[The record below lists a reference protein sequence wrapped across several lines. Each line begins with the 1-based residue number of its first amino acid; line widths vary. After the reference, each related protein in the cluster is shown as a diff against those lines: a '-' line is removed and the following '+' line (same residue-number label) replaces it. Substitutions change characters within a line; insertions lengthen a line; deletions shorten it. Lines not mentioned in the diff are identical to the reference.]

1 MKKITCLMAVLL
13 FSITAV
19 LHGQPSSGYYK
30 VTSAATDRWKN
41 LCSNYKYKNTKHSF
55 TTQNTASTNNY
66 IWKVETSGTT
76 VKLLSGEGLPLM
88 IIDGTAYESL
98 THSRTVS
105 GSYYFSQ
112 AINATTDRYID
123 GDRTQTHRAL
133 VTWTEGGADKADNR
147 WTFTSASVSDIY
159 TVQITKDAEIGEDIS
174 NSRVTRSSTNE
185 IAFNNGF
192 FDFTSTPQPAD
203 FVASPVTGCV
213 ADITIDEVQKLIK
226 VNYKDNAVPVYSLT
240 YKYVMDG
247 VELFSEVHSAEEG
260 AVFPAVSSLIPFYM
274 EYSVEPA
281 LTGTVSEDA
290 TFTITTTPKAG
301 IPFKFSKTLESAQW
315 VSMKVLYSKNLPG
328 RPSEGAV
335 NYDAANWITNANPYV
350 GITKDASTA
359 ENYANY
365 MWAFVGDW
373 YHGYKIYSYADK
385 AKMWGY
391 GKDGFITDNNIH
403 DRAIQLYD
411 SEVNENLRTW
421 QIVKWQGT
429 DGADNYAE
437 ETYSLVLVNTDHP
450 NFYAGEHLAADQYK
464 LGTWMTSTT
473 GNTAAHNRIAIA
485 DPLPIYTAY
494 AQTVLAEAG
503 KVGYPKTT
511 SGGAT
516 QLKSA
521 LTSATTFSE
530 LYGCVENF
538 RSENDVVLPTD
549 GKAYILKAHFTGS
562 DKYVALGSE
571 ALTTSETEGATFICH
586 QLDNGKF
593 VFVNNNGTFFNKV
606 GNFTAYSNL
615 TEFTLLHSYGDV
627 AQTYGTFG
635 MQAHDSKFLTVN
647 GTSFQQGYEGIAE
660 TSTSAF
666 YLEETTYA
674 NNPAMTTAQGIDEE
688 KKIATFSAPF
698 AFTLPAGID
707 AYIVKQTK
715 TDGTASLTKLASEG
729 EVVAAHTGVILL
741 GTTAESN
748 VLMIPATTTGV
759 TDAESMLGN
768 TAGAPKDIVSAG
780 NNYILA
786 KNGEGYII
794 FSKAL
799 EGANGKNLAMNKAY
813 LTVPGGSTSQFKI
826 DFGGTTTAIETI
838 ATEGNNNS
846 AAVYDLSGRRVSTPA
861 HRGVYIRN
869 GKKFMVK

>member
-1 MKKITCLMAVLL
+1 MKKITYLMAVLFASL
-13 FSITAV
+13 WSVVSA
-19 LHGQPSSGYYK
+19 QNYDPWYSGDYVRPK
-30 VTSAATDRWKN
+30 KDR
-41 LCSNYKYKNTKHSF
+41 
-55 TTQNTASTNNY
+55 
-66 IWKVETSGTT
+66 
-76 VKLLSGEGLPLM
+76 KLNS
-88 IIDGTAYESL
+88 
-98 THSRTVS
+98 V
-105 GSYYFSQ
+105 
-112 AINATTDRYID
+112 
-123 GDRTQTHRAL
+123 
-133 VTWTEGGADKADNR
+133 
-147 WTFTSASVSDIY
+147 TFTSPMHGAQTATAGTKTYTDLTSTKTLYAEPGEIVSVSFNY
-159 TVQITKDAEIGEDIS
+159 TGTWMNGYVYIDTDKNGFTAGVNTSTHAPTGDLMTHSFYSGNDANDNSGYNSAGTYLSGDNRNTLNPPSFTCPSTPGTYRMRFKVDWNSIDPAGDS
-174 NSRVTRSSTNE
+174 NS
-185 IAFNNGF
+185 ANN
-192 FDFTSTPQPAD
+192 DFKGNGGAILDVMLEVKAPAANT
-203 FVASPVTGCV
+203 F
-213 ADITIDEVQKLIK
+213 DITYVYKL
-226 VNYKDNAVPVYSLT
+226 NGTQLYSTTNT
-240 YKYVMDG
+240 Y
-247 VELFSEVHSAEEG
+247 AEG
-260 AVFPAVSSLIPFYM
+260 AAFPDHDAIPSYM
-274 EYSVEPA
+274 DV
-281 LTGTVSEDA
+281 TVSPERPSTVTA
-290 TFTITTTPKAG
+290 SGTYEVNTTLKSDS
-301 IPFKFSKTLESAQW
+301 PFKFSSSLNDAQW
-315 VSMKVLYSKNLPG
+315 VSMKLLFSKKDDDNGEAKPYNQG
-328 RPSEGAV
+328 TWVGA
-335 NYDAANWITNANPYV
+335 NGAATKLDYNNP
-350 GITKDASTA
+350 TA
-359 ENYANY
+359 ENFANY

-373 YHGYKIYSYADK
+373 YNGYKVYTYADQSMK
-385 AKMWGY
+385 LAYTGN
-391 GKDGFITDNNIH
+391 FTT
-403 DRAIQLYD
+403 
-411 SEVNENLRTW
+411 NLEKNRTVVMSATEDATKNTW
-421 QIVKWQGT
+421 KLEEWVGT
-429 DGADNYAE
+429 DGVGYTNP
-437 ETYSLVLVNTDHP
+437 TYSLRLVSASHP
-450 NFYAGEHLAADQYK
+450 NYYAGDHIASRV
-464 LGTWMTSTT
+464 LGTWESTT
-473 GNTAAHNRIAIA
+473 GNSVHHGRIAFA

-494 AQTVLAEAG
+494 AQTVLNDAG

-511 SGGAT
+511 SSGAT
-516 QLKSA
+516 QLQSA
-521 LTSATTFSE
+521 LNNATNFSE

-635 MQAHDSKFLTVN
+635 MQAHDYKYLTVN

-660 TSTSAF
+660 TITTAF

-674 NNPAMTTAQGIDEE
+674 NNPAMTTAQGIDAE

-729 EVVAAHTGVILL
+729 EVVAANTGVILL

-759 TDAESMLGN
+759 TDAENMLGN

-786 KNGEGYII
+786 KNGDNDII
-794 FSKAL
+794 FSKASA
-799 EGANGKNLAMNKAY
+799 GATNGNYLAMNKAY

-861 HRGVYIRN
+861 HRGIYIRN

>member
-1 MKKITCLMAVLL
+1 MAVLFASL
-13 FSITAV
+13 WSVVSA
-19 LHGQPSSGYYK
+19 QNYDPWYSGDYVRPEK
-30 VTSAATDRWKN
+30 DR
-41 LCSNYKYKNTKHSF
+41 
-55 TTQNTASTNNY
+55 
-66 IWKVETSGTT
+66 
-76 VKLLSGEGLPLM
+76 KLNS
-88 IIDGTAYESL
+88 
-98 THSRTVS
+98 V
-105 GSYYFSQ
+105 
-112 AINATTDRYID
+112 
-123 GDRTQTHRAL
+123 
-133 VTWTEGGADKADNR
+133 
-147 WTFTSASVSDIY
+147 TFTSPKHGAQTATAGTKTYTDLTSTKTLYAEPGEIVSVSFNY
-159 TVQITKDAEIGEDIS
+159 TGTWMNGYVYIDTDK
-174 NSRVTRSSTNE
+174 
-185 IAFNNGF
+185 NGF
-192 FDFTSTPQPAD
+192 TAGVNTSTHAPTGDLMTYSFYSGNDNSDRSGYNSTGTYFPYRSDSRNTLNCPSFTCPSTPGTYRMRFKVDWNSIDPAGD
-203 FVASPVTGCV
+203 RNSANGNFKDNGGAILDVMLEVKAPTF
-213 ADITIDEVQKLIK
+213 DITYVYKL
-226 VNYKDNAVPVYSLT
+226 NGTQLYTTTNT
-240 YKYVMDG
+240 Y
-247 VELFSEVHSAEEG
+247 AEG
-260 AVFPAVSSLIPFYM
+260 AAFPDHDAIPSYM
-274 EYSVEPA
+274 DV
-281 LTGTVSEDA
+281 TVSPERPSTVTA
-290 TFTITTTPKAG
+290 SGTYEVNTTLKSDS
-301 IPFKFSKTLESAQW
+301 PFKFSSSLNDAQW
-315 VSMKVLYSKNLPG
+315 VTMKVLYSKNLPG
-328 RPSEGAV
+328 TPSEGAV

-350 GITKDASTA
+350 GITKDASTT

-391 GKDGFITDNNIH
+391 GKDGFITSNNIAN
-403 DRAIQLYD
+403 RAIQLYD

-450 NFYAGEHLAADQYK
+450 NFYAGEHLAANQYK

-494 AQTVLAEAG
+494 AQTVLADAG
-503 KVGYPKTT
+503 KLGYPKTT
-511 SGGAT
+511 SSGAT
-516 QLKSA
+516 QLENA
-521 LTSATTFSE
+521 LNNATNFSE
-530 LYGCVENF
+530 LYGYVENF
-538 RSENDVVLPTD
+538 RSESDVVLPTD

-571 ALTTSETEGATFICH
+571 KLTTSDTEGATFICH

-593 VFVNNNGTFFNKV
+593 VFVNNKGFFFNKV
-606 GNFTAYSNL
+606 GNFTAYSDW
-615 TEFTLLHSYGDV
+615 TEFTLKHSGGEP
-627 AQTYGTFG
+627 AQAYGTFG
-635 MQAHDSKFLTVN
+635 MYFDSDYKYLTVN
-647 GTSFQQGYEGIAE
+647 GTSFQQGDEGIAE
-660 TSTSAF
+660 TSTTAF

-674 NNPAMTTAQGIDEE
+674 NNPAMTTAKGIDEE

-729 EVVAAHTGVILL
+729 EVVAANTGVILL

-861 HRGVYIRN
+861 HRGIYIRN